1 MSDVAPIVFVVDDDP
16 SVRTALGRLLLSCG
30 IAARVFASAE
40 AFLQLARPDSP
51 ACAIIDIHMPGLSG
65 LDLQRSLSESG
76 SALPLIFIT
85 GQGDIPTAVRAMK
98 AGAADFLTKPFGDE
112 ELLEAVRRAIALDV
126 GARRVAADVAE
137 IRERADSL
145 SPREGEVLTLVVAG
159 MLNKNI
165 GSRLGVTEKTIKVH
179 RGQVMRKM
187 RADSLADLVRMA
199 ERIGVGSWQSQTGV
213 PSG

>member
-40 AFLQLARPDSP
+40 AFLQLARPDAP
-51 ACAIIDIHMPGLSG
+51 ACAIIDVHMPGLSG
-65 LDLQRSLSESG
+65 LDLQRSLSEFG